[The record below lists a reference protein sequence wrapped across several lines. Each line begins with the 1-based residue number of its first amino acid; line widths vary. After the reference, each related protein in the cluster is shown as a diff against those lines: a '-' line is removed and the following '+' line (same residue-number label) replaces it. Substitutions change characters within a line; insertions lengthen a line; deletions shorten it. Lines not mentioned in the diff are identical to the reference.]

1 MTVLARIR
9 VSLKPSILDPQGRSV
24 LRSLRAQ
31 GATQVQEVRI
41 GKLIEMRLQGSLAEA
56 ESEVQPLIAELLC
69 NPVMEQAE
77 YQLDEVEG

>member
-56 ESEVQPLIAELLC
+56 ESEVQRLIAELLC

>member
-56 ESEVQPLIAELLC
+56 EREVQRLIAELLC

>member
-31 GATQVQEVRI
+31 GATQVQEGRI

-56 ESEVQPLIAELLC
+56 ESEVQRLIAELLC

>member
-1 MTVLARIR
+1 VTVLARIR

-56 ESEVQPLIAELLC
+56 ESEVQRLIAELLC